1 MTVTSAKGQSLG
13 TFRAPVLTA
22 PGGANPLSCHRM
34 TASLQADLARLS
46 RLAFRRTE
54 RAREV
59 VREFHRVK
67 RQIRN
72 HRDYADVERLCQWLF
87 VPLTL
92 GPVDV
97 AGLMTHVLRK
107 MVSGGKLDR
116 KTKLLLALLGA
127 PPDQAVQEMAAAH
140 EHLVQQG
147 NYESLIKSQPKFEE
161 MEQQLHRDADF
172 NRAWNEIK
180 EHFPVDEYRNPKGV
194 VRRRMVQE
202 RNFRSA
208 WDFRWTA
215 KKDRF
220 QNVFDA
226 FCHKWNLYGME
237 GDRPLLLKLTVNL
250 TPFGT
255 MILIPAYW
263 SFDPKRDLNWKA
275 ITALHRARGVHR
287 QGPKLSKNRMAMRE
301 EAVAAKR
308 LWKEAKTIGLKGRP
322 RYEWVLARLHLDC
335 GNDESKLKR
344 LLRMR

>member
-1 MTVTSAKGQSLG
+1 MTSSL
-13 TFRAPVLTA
+13 R
-22 PGGANPLSCHRM
+22 R
-34 TASLQADLARLS
+34 DLDKLS

-54 RAREV
+54 KARDV
-59 VREFHRVK
+59 VRKFNAVRK
-67 RQIRN
+67 QIRN
-72 HRDYADVERLCQWLF
+72 HPNYTSVECLYQWLF

-92 GPVDV
+92 WPVDV
-97 AGLMTHVLRK
+97 AGLMTHLLRK
-107 MVSGGKLDR
+107 MVLGEKPDA
-116 KTKLLLALLGA
+116 KVKLLLNLLGA
-127 PPDQAVQEMAAAH
+127 PPDETVQNVAAAH

-161 MEQQLHRDADF
+161 MEQQLHRNVEF
-172 NRAWNEIK
+172 NHAWSEIK
-180 EHFPVDEYRNPKGV
+180 EHFPVAQYRNPNGV

-202 RNFRSA
+202 RNFRSS

-220 QNVFDA
+220 QNIFDA

-255 MILIPAYW
+255 MILIPGYW

-275 ITALHRARGVHR
+275 ITKLHRARGIQR
-287 QGPKLSKNRMAMRE
+287 QGPKLSLNRMANRE
-301 EAVAAKR
+301 DAVAAKR
-308 LWKEAKTIGLKGRP
+308 LWKEAESLGLHGR
-322 RYEWVLARLHLDC
+322 RRFEWVLAKLHLDC

>member
-1 MTVTSAKGQSLG
+1 
-13 TFRAPVLTA
+13 
-22 PGGANPLSCHRM
+22 M
-34 TASLQADLARLS
+34 TASLHRDIKKLS

-54 RAREV
+54 KAREV
-59 VREFHRVK
+59 VREFHSVK
-67 RQIRN
+67 KQIRN
-72 HRDYADVERLCQWLF
+72 HADYAEVECLYQWLF

-92 GPVDV
+92 WPVDV
-97 AGLMTHVLRK
+97 AGLMMHVLRK
-107 MVSGGKLDR
+107 MVSGAKPDA
-116 KTKLLLALLGA
+116 KAKLLLTLLGTA
-127 PPDQAVQEMAAAH
+127 PDETIQSVAAAH

-161 MEQQLHRDADF
+161 MEQQLHRDAGF

-180 EHFPVDEYRNPKGV
+180 EHFPVDQYRNLKGV

-250 TPFGT
+250 TPYGT
-255 MILIPAYW
+255 MILIPGYW

-275 ITALHRARGVHR
+275 MTALHRARGVQR
-287 QGPKLSKNRMAMRE
+287 QGPKLSRNRMANRE
-301 EAVAAKR
+301 DAIAAKR
-308 LWKEAKTIGLKGRP
+308 LWREAKSQGLRGRP
-322 RYEWVLARLHLDC
+322 RVEWVLAKLHLDC

>member
-1 MTVTSAKGQSLG
+1 MK
-13 TFRAPVLTA
+13 
-22 PGGANPLSCHRM
+22 
-34 TASLQADLARLS
+34 ASLEADLRRLS

-54 RAREV
+54 KAREV
-59 VREFHRVK
+59 VREFYLVK
-67 RQIRN
+67 KKIRD
-72 HRDYADVERLCQWLF
+72 HDDFTEVECLYQWLF
-87 VPLTL
+87 TPLTL
-92 GPVDV
+92 WPVDV
-97 AGLMTHVLRK
+97 AGLMTHMLRK
-107 MVSGGKLDR
+107 MTAGGTLDA
-116 KTKLLLALLGA
+116 KAKLLVRLLG
-127 PPDQAVQEMAAAH
+127 PPPVQAIQDVAAAH
-140 EHLVQQG
+140 EHLVQKG

-161 MEQQLHRDADF
+161 MEQQLHRNADF
-172 NRAWNEIK
+172 NLAWSEIK
-180 EHFPVDEYRNPKGV
+180 NHFPVDEYRNPKGV

-263 SFDPKRDLNWKA
+263 SFDPKRDLDWSA
-275 ITALHRARGVHR
+275 ITALHRARGVPR
-287 QGPKLSKNRMAMRE
+287 QGPKLSKNRIAMRE
-301 EAVAAKR
+301 DAVAAKR
-308 LWKEAKTIGLKGRP
+308 LWRDAKLKGLRGRP
-322 RYEWVLARLHLDC
+322 RVEWVLARLHLDC

-344 LLRMR
+344 LLRMKGP

>member
-1 MTVTSAKGQSLG
+1 MECELII
-13 TFRAPVLTA
+13 L
-22 PGGANPLSCHRM
+22 PGM
-34 TASLQADLARLS
+34 TASLHRDLDKLS

-54 RAREV
+54 KAREV
-59 VREFHRVK
+59 VREFHSVK
-67 RQIRN
+67 KQIRN
-72 HRDYADVERLCQWLF
+72 HADYAEVECLYQWLF

-92 GPVDV
+92 WPVDV
-97 AGLMTHVLRK
+97 AGLMMHVLRK
-107 MVSGGKLDR
+107 MVSGTKPDA
-116 KTKLLLALLGA
+116 KTKLLLTLLGN
-127 PPDQAVQEMAAAH
+127 PPDEVVQRVAAAH

-161 MEQQLHRDADF
+161 MEQQLHRDAGF

-180 EHFPVDEYRNPKGV
+180 EHFPVDQYRNPKGV

-208 WDFRWTA
+208 WDFCWTA
-215 KKDRF
+215 RKDRF

-255 MILIPAYW
+255 MILIPGYW

-275 ITALHRARGVHR
+275 ITALHRARGIQR
-287 QGPKLSKNRMAMRE
+287 QGPKLSLNRMANRDD
-301 EAVAAKR
+301 AIAAKR
-308 LWKEAKTIGLKGRP
+308 LWREAKMQGFRGRL
-322 RYEWVLARLHLDC
+322 RVEWVLAKLHLDS

>member
-1 MTVTSAKGQSLG
+1 
-13 TFRAPVLTA
+13 
-22 PGGANPLSCHRM
+22 M
-34 TASLQADLARLS
+34 TASLRHDLDRLS
-46 RLAFRRTE
+46 HLAFRRTE
-54 RAREV
+54 RAREA
-59 VREFHRVK
+59 VREFHALRKQLRKHANYSEV
-67 RQIRN
+67 QCL
-72 HRDYADVERLCQWLF
+72 YQWLF

-92 GPVDV
+92 WPVDV
-97 AGLMTHVLRK
+97 AGLMTHMLRS
-107 MVSGGKLDR
+107 MGSGANLNAR
-116 KTKLLLALLGA
+116 TKLLLNLLGS
-127 PPDQAVQEMAAAH
+127 PPDESVQNVAAAH

-161 MEQQLHRDADF
+161 MEQRLQRDAGF

-180 EHFPVDEYRNPKGV
+180 EHFPVDQYRNPKGV

-208 WDFRWTA
+208 WDFRWTT

-263 SFDPKRDLNWKA
+263 CQRTVKTS
-275 ITALHRARGVHR
+275 
-287 QGPKLSKNRMAMRE
+287 QGGSNENQPL
-301 EAVAAKR
+301 
-308 LWKEAKTIGLKGRP
+308 
-322 RYEWVLARLHLDC
+322 
-335 GNDESKLKR
+335 
-344 LLRMR
+344 

>member
-1 MTVTSAKGQSLG
+1 MK
-13 TFRAPVLTA
+13 
-22 PGGANPLSCHRM
+22 ANLE
-34 TASLQADLARLS
+34 ADLRRLS

-54 RAREV
+54 KAREV
-59 VREFHRVK
+59 IREFYLVK
-67 RQIRN
+67 EKIRD
-72 HRDYADVERLCQWLF
+72 RDDFTDVECLYQWLF
-87 VPLTL
+87 TPLTL
-92 GPVDV
+92 WPVDV
-97 AGLMTHVLRK
+97 AGLMTHMLRK
-107 MVSGGKLDR
+107 MTAGATLDA
-116 KTKLLLALLGA
+116 KAKLLVRLLG
-127 PPDQAVQEMAAAH
+127 PPPVQAIQDVAAAH
-140 EHLVQQG
+140 EHLVQKG

-161 MEQQLHRDADF
+161 IEQQLHRNADF
-172 NRAWNEIK
+172 N
-180 EHFPVDEYRNPKGV
+180 HFPVDEYRNPKGV

-263 SFDPKRDLNWKA
+263 SFDPKRDLDWSA
-275 ITALHRARGVHR
+275 ISALHRARGVQR
-287 QGPKLSKNRMAMRE
+287 QGPKLSKNRIAMRQD
-301 EAVAAKR
+301 AVAAKKLWRDAR
-308 LWKEAKTIGLKGRP
+308 LLGLRGRP
-322 RYEWVLARLHLDC
+322 RVEWVLAKLHFHC

-344 LLRMR
+344 LLRMK

>member
-1 MTVTSAKGQSLG
+1 
-13 TFRAPVLTA
+13 
-22 PGGANPLSCHRM
+22 M
-34 TASLQADLARLS
+34 TASLQADMRKLS

-54 RAREV
+54 KARKV
-59 VREFHRVK
+59 VREFHAVK
-67 RQIRN
+67 KHIRN
-72 HRDYADVERLCQWLF
+72 HANFAEIECLYQWLF

-92 GPVDV
+92 WPVDV
-97 AGLMTHVLRK
+97 AGLMKHVLRK
-107 MVSGGKLDR
+107 MVSGSKPDD
-116 KTKLLLALLGA
+116 KVTLLLTLLG
-127 PPDQAVQEMAAAH
+127 PPPKEAIQSVAAAH

-161 MEQQLHRDADF
+161 IEQKLRCDADF
-172 NRAWNEIK
+172 NREWNVIK
-180 EHFPVDEYRNPKGV
+180 EHFPVDRYRNPKGV

-255 MILIPAYW
+255 MILIPGYW

-275 ITALHRARGVHR
+275 ITAMHRARGVQR
-287 QGPKLSKNRMAMRE
+287 QGPKLSLNRIANRDD
-301 EAVAAKR
+301 AIAARR
-308 LWKEAKTIGLKGRP
+308 LWREAKLQGLHGRP
-322 RYEWVLARLHLDC
+322 RVEWVLAKLHLDC

-344 LLRMR
+344 LLRMQ

>member
-1 MTVTSAKGQSLG
+1 
-13 TFRAPVLTA
+13 
-22 PGGANPLSCHRM
+22 M
-34 TASLQADLARLS
+34 TASLKADLARLS

-54 RAREV
+54 KAREV

-72 HRDYADVERLCQWLF
+72 HANYADLECLYEWLF

-92 GPVDV
+92 WPIDV

-107 MVSGGKLDR
+107 VASGEKLDP
-116 KTKLLLALLGA
+116 KAMLLLTLLDA
-127 PPDQAVQEMAAAH
+127 PPVQAVQDVAAAH

-161 MEQQLHRDADF
+161 MEQQLHRDAGF
-172 NRAWNEIK
+172 NRAWKEIK
-180 EHFPVDEYRNPKGV
+180 EQFPVDEYRNPKGV

-208 WDFRWTA
+208 WDFRWTG

-255 MILIPAYW
+255 MILIPVYW

-287 QGPKLSKNRMAMRE
+287 QGPKLSRNRMAMRE
-301 EAVAAKR
+301 EAIAAKR
-308 LWKEAKTIGLKGRP
+308 LWREAKSQGLKGRP
-322 RYEWVLARLHLDC
+322 RYEWVLARLRLDS

>member
-1 MTVTSAKGQSLG
+1 
-13 TFRAPVLTA
+13 
-22 PGGANPLSCHRM
+22 M

-54 RAREV
+54 KAREV

-92 GPVDV
+92 WPVDV

-107 MVSGGKLDR
+107 MVSGGKLNA

-127 PPDQAVQEMAAAH
+127 PPDQAVQEVAAAH

-161 MEQQLHRDADF
+161 MEQQLRRDADF

-287 QGPKLSKNRMAMRE
+287 QGPKLS
-301 EAVAAKR
+301 
-308 LWKEAKTIGLKGRP
+308 
-322 RYEWVLARLHLDC
+322 
-335 GNDESKLKR
+335 
-344 LLRMR
+344 

>member
-1 MTVTSAKGQSLG
+1 
-13 TFRAPVLTA
+13 
-22 PGGANPLSCHRM
+22 M
-34 TASLQADLARLS
+34 TASLQSDLARLS

-54 RAREV
+54 MAREV

-72 HRDYADVERLCQWLF
+72 HASYAEVEHLCQWLF

-92 GPVDV
+92 WPVDV
-97 AGLMTHVLRK
+97 AGLMAHVLRK
-107 MVSGGKLDR
+107 MVSGARPDPKAS
-116 KTKLLLALLGA
+116 LLLALLGA
-127 PPDQAVQEMAAAH
+127 PPDQLVQDVAAAH

-147 NYESLIKSQPKFEE
+147 DYESLIKSQPKFDE

-180 EHFPVDEYRNPKGV
+180 DHFPVDEYRNPKGV

-208 WDFRWTA
+208 WDFRWTG

-301 EAVAAKR
+301 ESVAAKR
-308 LWKEAKTIGLKGRP
+308 LWREAKAQGLKGRP

-335 GNDESKLKR
+335 CNDESKLKR